1 LIRYP
6 GFLQS
11 FRQSGNGQSNGRRD
25 QPGPPPQPLEDKRGE
40 KPKILKPPEETKERR
55 WAVESLPLAKTAPNK
70 LKWKPLK
77 KLPLKEPSLKKGEQR
92 EAWTR
97 APPRT
102 KSDKPRRTEWVLAG
116 PKRKQ
121 ERQPRR
127 RGIKLDSAV
136 ARRERLRL
144 SPR

>member
-1 LIRYP
+1 
-6 GFLQS
+6 
-11 FRQSGNGQSNGRRD
+11 
-25 QPGPPPQPLEDKRGE
+25 
-40 KPKILKPPEETKERR
+40 
-55 WAVESLPLAKTAPNK
+55 VESLPLAKTAPNK

-92 EAWTR
+92 EAWT

-102 KSDKPRRTEWVLAG
+102 KSDERRTEWVLAG

-136 ARRERLRL
+136 ARRERLRF